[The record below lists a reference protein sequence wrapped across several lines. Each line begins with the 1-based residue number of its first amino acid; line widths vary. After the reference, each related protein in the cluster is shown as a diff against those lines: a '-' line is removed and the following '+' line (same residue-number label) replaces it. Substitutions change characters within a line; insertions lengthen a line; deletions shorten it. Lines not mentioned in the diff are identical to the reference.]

1 MLARVAWKGAAMAMT
16 AFVFWGLNVNWTPVQ
31 AVQGTSQNNYSGVC
45 TKIDATT
52 YAYCCQIRLDAA
64 CSKLSPMRDLIR
76 DGVAYPQTLR
86 PKLVQS
92 FDGIPDDGGGGG
104 GNLAETGDGDVGRG
118 LEAAN
123 NGGNPGNGGN
133 TAGDGEGHGG
143 DGENNGGNLGNEGV
157 FSDVRLK
164 RHVRFLRSL
173 PNGLK
178 IYAFQYHWNNQAHV
192 GVMAQDLLS
201 DQRFASAVQQGADGF
216 YRVDYSAL
224 GLRMVTLDQWSAE
237 GLGSIYTH

>member
-1 MLARVAWKGAAMAMT
+1 MLSRVGWKGAAIIMA
-16 AFVFWGLNVNWTPVQ
+16 AFVFLGLNVNWTPVQ
-31 AVQGTSQNNYSGVC
+31 AVPGSGQNSYSGVC

-52 YAYCCQIRLDAA
+52 YAYCCRIRLEAA
-64 CSKLSPMRDLIR
+64 CSKLSRMRNLIR
-76 DGVAYPQTLR
+76 DGIAYPQTLR
-86 PKLVQS
+86 PKLAQA
-92 FDGIPDDGGGGG
+92 FDGIPDEGGGGG
-104 GNLAETGDGDVGRG
+104 GNLAEPGDGDVGRG

-133 TAGDGEGHGG
+133 SAGGEGPGGRNGG
-143 DGENNGGNLGNEGV
+143 DNDNGGTQE
-157 FSDVRLK
+157 SDIRLK

-178 IYAFQYHWNNQAHV
+178 IYSFQYLWDRQTYV
-192 GVMAQDLLS
+192 GVMAQDLVR
-201 DQRFASAVQQGADGF
+201 DQDFGTAVQRGADGF

-237 GLGSIYTH
+237 GLGSIYKH